1 MRRWGQGLAWVMAVL
16 SLLVT
21 LMLLLDPGEEP
32 KVTRTDY
39 PVSRYSHDEDGGIW
53 FLRAGEG
60 QHLVEGADPETF
72 EPVPGD
78 SRKGF
83 FYSGLARDRE
93 HFYVDGH
100 RKPEVDPDSVG
111 YLGRHYYRAD
121 ERVYYRNT
129 LLDGAEAARVR
140 VRHGDYADDGARLY
154 YQGHWIAGADVSSL
168 SEVAVTE
175 RTSADFYYLKDAS
188 RVYYRG
194 KVVQGAEPADF
205 TVIRVEGDTWG
216 NHYGY
221 DGRRYFFK
229 DQPLPDQVADT
240 GRTLPPGALQL
251 LQADKEFGW
260 HVLFHEGD
268 TFYFHQPFTNELKML
283 CRRDSSAPL
292 ETLAQGLYR
301 DDRHLYYAWVEWD
314 WNRQSRGGG
323 RGLQGWSSGLAVVP
337 DVDPDKFRFI
347 EKARYRRSGSALRG
361 GVYDA
366 VGQRFFHPDYKGAAP
381 YQAAL
386 MGFDESGELRHLR
399 HDSRCGA
406 YTESPNRPGFFRD
419 MKDAVKWIGNGF
431 RHERQEDGAD

>member
-1 MRRWGQGLAWVMAVL
+1 MRRWGQGLAWVTAILALMV
-16 SLLVT
+16 S
-21 LMLLLDPGEEP
+21 LMLWLDPGEEP
-32 KVTRTDY
+32 EVTRTDY

-53 FLRAGEG
+53 FLQAGEG
-60 QHLVEGADPETF
+60 HQRVEGADPETF

-78 SRKGF
+78 TGRGY

-100 RKPEVDPDSVG
+100 RKPEVNPDSVG

-129 LLDGAEAARVR
+129 LLDGAEAAKVR

-175 RTSADFYYLKDAS
+175 RTSADFHYRKDAN

-366 VGQRFFHPDYKGAAP
+366 GGRRFFHPDYKGAAP
-381 YQAAL
+381 YRAAL
-386 MGFDESGELRHLR
+386 MGFDGSGELRHLR
-399 HDSRCGA
+399 HDGRCGA
-406 YTESPNRPGFFRD
+406 YTESPNRSSFFND
-419 MKDAVKWIGNGF
+419 LKGMVKWIINRGS
-431 RHERQEDGAD
+431 